1 MARNLFQSV
10 KNAVG
15 GKNSV
20 VRKTV
25 RYVRKDW
32 RRTAGKIRRRYID
45 YDAIVGITGSAGK
58 STTARLVGAV
68 LETQAPTRTAF
79 GVNTYRG
86 IVKRFS
92 RARRGKRFWVQEL
105 SGHDRVD
112 LSKQIEF
119 VRPTIGIVTTIGLD
133 HISTHRSQDE
143 IANVKAQLVE
153 RLKPEDV
160 AILNADDE
168 RVAAMAGKTRARVVT
183 YGRAESA
190 DIRLVSAQSGLPRRL
205 VLTVSVGGR
214 TIDVGTQFP
223 GDRWITCILAAIA
236 CGHAMGVP
244 LEQCAEAIAGVEPE
258 LYKDSVHEKNGVTVV
273 LDTFKAPN
281 WSIPTSM
288 EIVKAAEAPHKIAVI
303 GTISDYQ
310 GTSRTRYRRAAEA
323 ALDAAD
329 EVIFYGPQSERIRRL
344 LPQHPGRL
352 FAITEFEDLR
362 SDLENRLGRG
372 SLLYIKSSGA
382 DHLERIWHAF
392 DSPISCGLTKC
403 KQLYTCIDCKR
414 LRAKGKPAT
423 ITLEAPQAQAT

>member
-1 MARNLFQSV
+1 MARKLVESV
-10 KNAVG
+10 KNAVA
-15 GKNSV
+15 GKNSP

-32 RRTAGKIRRRYID
+32 RRTAGKIRRRYIN
-45 YDAIVGITGSAGK
+45 YDAVVGITGSAGK
-58 STTARLVGAV
+58 STTARLVGAI
-68 LETQAPTRTAF
+68 LQTQAPTRTAF
-79 GVNTYRG
+79 GVNTYLG
-86 IVKRFS
+86 IVKRFTK
-92 RARRGKRFWVQEL
+92 ARRGEKYWVQEL
-105 SGHDRVD
+105 SGHERTD
-112 LSKQIEF
+112 LLKQIRF

-133 HISTHRSQDE
+133 HISTHRNQDE
-143 IANVKAQLVE
+143 IADVKAQLVE
-153 RLKPEDV
+153 LLDPGHI

-168 RVAAMAGKTRARVVT
+168 RIIAMATRTKARVLS
-183 YGRAESA
+183 YGTSESA
-190 DIRLVSAQSGLPRRL
+190 DVRMVSAQSGLPRRL
-205 VLTVSVGGR
+205 SLTVKAGEQ
-214 TIDVGTQFP
+214 TIDIQTQFP

-244 LEQCAEAIAGVEPE
+244 LDACAKAISGVEPE
-258 LYKDSVHEKNGVTVV
+258 IYKDSVHEKNGVTVV

-288 EIVKAAEAPHKIAVI
+288 EIVKAAASAHKIAVI

-310 GTSRTRYRRAAEA
+310 GTARTRYRRAAEA

-329 EVIFYGPQSERIRRL
+329 EVIFYGPQSDRIRRL

-362 SDLENRLGRG
+362 SHLESRLRRG
-372 SLLYIKSSGA
+372 SMLYIKASGA

-403 KQLYTCIDCKR
+403 KQLYTCIECKR
-414 LRAKGKPAT
+414 LRAKRKPAM
-423 ITLEAPQAQAT
+423 ITLEAPQARAM